1 MFALL
6 LCVPLLAFQGGG
18 PELPEA
24 LKADPAVAEAWSS
37 LQDPATEVTLRNNAS
52 TLVLQN
58 LAALPP
64 SEQWSFLI
72 EADGR
77 GRFSISLRAQYR
89 KIAQDWPALEARVME
104 TLALPSGQN
113 DALLLGAIH
122 AAGNLATTHALLIEQ
137 LATLLENPTFSS
149 DARLALED
157 ITGEEFGTQKDFLTW
172 WEGSKNLGRET
183 WLELAHEREKGREL
197 ADWRRRLQG
206 AAAVTE
212 VLYGVRHPRQPI
224 RVMAYEALRRL
235 DFQSLDAAT
244 NLQVADALRNALD
257 QESDAALR
265 TALLALVPQVLTDR
279 EALNPLLR
287 ALEFGVDEERL
298 AAARYLQL
306 VEPVEIAWEG
316 LLRGLDGAYPKSIEG
331 PAGQVAVRQAL
342 WSGLGSLADRI
353 TIADPARLDAQ
364 FQVALEVEMV
374 RSVRASILSAIRRLG
389 GPNYLEVLR
398 PLAIDPEASEVERS
412 EVLVAMTGV
421 AERHPEITTLQE
433 ILPALLADPQPQV
446 RRQVISSMRKL
457 KTARAPLLM
466 AQRLSVETEVVL
478 QKDLLAALGEAR
490 VADVL
495 EVLVNFTPSQT
506 LREAY
511 GKALVVQ
518 IGKDFAQLEMVRAQ
532 LVKRGDLEFAFL
544 VVRTFPLEG
553 LSAEDRLALDRKH
566 ATAVWEWLMLKG
578 SGNGNA
584 SYAADAVTRLRDLMA
599 LEPDSLAWPVY
610 LIEVELQREQVG
622 AIVPLL
628 IQLLP
633 NPAVDLHKK
642 WELGCAALLAA
653 DNADTPE
660 LRVQGRALLE
670 AMLKLGEVDADYK
683 FHFEQLQEKFP
694 GKEPEAVLPPPVPKP
709 EVEDSPEEVA
719 AEGSADEP
727 KAEVEPPVTGTDKPA
742 TGGGEEPGSSPPQH
756 PGGEESPQ
764 AVSNPL

>member
-24 LKADPAVAEAWSS
+24 LNANPAVTEAWSS
-37 LQDPATEVTLRNNAS
+37 LQDPATEASLRNIAS
-52 TLVLQN
+52 AVVLES
-58 LAALPP
+58 LATLPP

-72 EADGR
+72 AADGH
-77 GRFSISLRAQYR
+77 GLFSVSLRAQYR
-89 KIAQDWPALEARVME
+89 QIAKDWPALEARVLE

-122 AAGNLATTHALLIEQ
+122 AAGNLATTNAPLIEQ
-137 LATLLENPTFSS
+137 LATLLENPNFSS
-149 DARLALED
+149 NARLALED
-157 ITGEEFGTQKDFLTW
+157 ITGEEFGTQKDFLLW
-172 WEGSKNLGRET
+172 WESSKDLGREI
-183 WLELAHEREKGREL
+183 WLETAHEKEKQREL

-265 TALLALVPQVLTDR
+265 TSLLALVPQVLKNR

-316 LLRGLDGAYPKSIEG
+316 LLRGLDGAYPKEIEG
-331 PAGQVAVRQAL
+331 PSGQIAVRQAL
-342 WSGLGSLADRI
+342 WSGLGSLADRV
-353 TIADPARLDAQ
+353 TNQDSVRLDAQ
-364 FQVALEVEMV
+364 FQVALAVETA
-374 RSVRASILSAIRRLG
+374 RPVRASILSAIRRLG

-398 PLAIDPEASEVERS
+398 PLAVDSEASEVERS

-421 AERHPEITTLQE
+421 AERHPEITILQE

-446 RRQVISSMRKL
+446 RRQAIASMRKL
-457 KTARAPLLM
+457 KVSQAPLLM
-466 AQRLSVETEVVL
+466 VQRLASETEVVL
-478 QKDLLAALGEAR
+478 QKDLLAALGEAK

-518 IGKDFAQLEMVRAQ
+518 IGGDFAQLEMVRAA
-532 LVKRGDLEFAFL
+532 LVKRFDREFAFL

-553 LSAEDRLALDRKH
+553 LSPEDRLVLDRKH
-566 ATAVWEWLMLKG
+566 ATVVWEWLMLKG

-599 LEPDSLAWPVY
+599 LEPDSLEWPIY
-610 LIEVELQREQVG
+610 LIEIELQRGQVA

-633 NPAVDLHKK
+633 NPAVDLQKK

-653 DNADTPE
+653 DNVDTPE
-660 LRVQGRALLE
+660 LRVQGRTLLE
-670 AMLKLGEVDADYK
+670 AMLALGEPDADCK
-683 FHFEQLQEKFP
+683 FLFDQLQEKFP
-694 GKEPEAVLPPPVPKP
+694 GEEPEAVLPPPDPQ
-709 EVEDSPEEVA
+709 PEEAGTSEEGA
-719 AEGSADEP
+719 AADASEGPKSEEGQPTEGSEN
-727 KAEVEPPVTGTDKPA
+727 PA
-742 TGGGEEPGSSPPQH
+742 AGGAEEPGASPPQN
-756 PGGEESPQ
+756 PGGEEFPQ